1 VSYERLA
8 LIGACPVGPIRVTFD
23 RTAHGATATAVDLD
37 PVADGPALLHDEVI
51 TEFKF
56 LGAMPT
62 AFKEVVEDLRLC
74 PRSVSKYRRCVEA
87 VGLAV
92 GE

>member
-1 VSYERLA
+1 M
-8 LIGACPVGPIRVTFD
+8 PGP
-23 RTAHGATATAVDLD
+23 
-37 PVADGPALLHDEVI
+37 
-51 TEFKF
+51 FK
-56 LGAMPT
+56 A
-62 AFKEVVEDLRLC
+62 VVEDLRLT

>member
-1 VSYERLA
+1 VVLA
-8 LIGACPVGPIRVTFD
+8 
-23 RTAHGATATAVDLD
+23 
-37 PVADGPALLHDEVI
+37 DEVI

-62 AFKEVVEDLRLC
+62 AFKDLVEGLRLA

-87 VGLAV
+87 VGLV
-92 GE
+92 GGPADA